1 MRVLER
7 LFCNSMWLAWVGLL
21 VSERDARPEQRPTM
35 PRSSGEACR
44 CLIPDRA
51 ILPGW

>member
-7 LFCNSMWLAWVGLL
+7 LACNFMWLAWIIFLVG
-21 VSERDARPEQRPTM
+21 SRHAHPEQRPTM
-35 PRSSGEACR
+35 PGTSGEACR
-44 CLIPDRA
+44 CLIPDRT